1 MRLGE
6 DRWRWSAT
14 CVRRNERFS
23 IGPLQGALSPKPT
36 PPLSDSAA
44 GVERSPIASAHERP
58 RDLDH
63 GCVDT

>member
-14 CVRRNERFS
+14 CVRTDDRFS
-23 IGPLQGALSPKPT
+23 IQALHRALSPQPP

>member
-6 DRWRWSAT
+6 DRCRWSAT
-14 CVRRNERFS
+14 CVRTNDRFS

-44 GVERSPIASAHERP
+44 AVERSPIASAHERP
-58 RDLDH
+58 HDLND